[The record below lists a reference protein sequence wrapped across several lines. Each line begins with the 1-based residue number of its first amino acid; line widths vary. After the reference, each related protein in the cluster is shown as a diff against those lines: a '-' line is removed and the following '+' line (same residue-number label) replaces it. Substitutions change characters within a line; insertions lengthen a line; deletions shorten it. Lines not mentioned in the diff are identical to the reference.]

1 MSEIK
6 YFTRKVAEGTVKAT
20 HNCSFDSNIVLTKLV
35 QKGLKVIDSVIL
47 NSASVTPTKGG
58 KITSADLKEKKEAIT
73 EELRNRISAI
83 RINGLPIIL
92 EDLGECFDDDEI
104 VEVIA
109 FINDADMSVFGG
121 KEKTESEE
129 EEDSLKNA

>member
-6 YFTRKVAEGTVKAT
+6 YFTRKVAEGTVKVT
-20 HNCSFDSNIVLTKLV
+20 HNCSFDNGIVLTKLV
-35 QKGLKVIDSVIL
+35 QKGVKVIDSVIL
-47 NSASVTPTKGG
+47 NSASVTPSKGG

-83 RINGLPIIL
+83 RINGLPIVL

-121 KEKTESEE
+121 KAKTENEE
-129 EEDSLKNA
+129 EEDALKNA